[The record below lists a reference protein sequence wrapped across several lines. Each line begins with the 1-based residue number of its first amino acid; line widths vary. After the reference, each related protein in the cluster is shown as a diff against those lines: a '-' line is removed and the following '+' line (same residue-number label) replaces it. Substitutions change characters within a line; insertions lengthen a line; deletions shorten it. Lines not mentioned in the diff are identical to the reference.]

1 MNYEGQG
8 PTNIVGSFNIS
19 THEDFDNGLI
29 MLNET
34 FLGNYGLN
42 AVDDI
47 EKICK
52 DDVFYE
58 QYKELLIEIGRAHV

>member
-19 THEDFDNGLI
+19 THEDFDDRLI

-47 EKICK
+47 EKYVKMMSFMNNIK
-52 DDVFYE
+52 SF
-58 QYKELLIEIGRAHV
+58 

>member
-19 THEDFDNGLI
+19 THEDFDDRLI

-47 EKICK
+47 EKICNIINK
-52 DDVFYE
+52 
-58 QYKELLIEIGRAHV
+58 K